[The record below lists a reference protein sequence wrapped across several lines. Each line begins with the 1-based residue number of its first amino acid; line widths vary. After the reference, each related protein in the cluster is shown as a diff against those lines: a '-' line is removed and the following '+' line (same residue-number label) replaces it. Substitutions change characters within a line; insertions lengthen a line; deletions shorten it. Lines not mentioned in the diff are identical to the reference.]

1 MYLFRD
7 TDFMIPEMSC
17 KILDRK
23 ENNNCNNKKKKWEF
37 VWKWLR
43 ACKLLRQEHAALLRI
58 FFSPSAFECFTLA

>member
-23 ENNNCNNKKKKWEF
+23 ENNCNNNKKKGKF
-37 VWKWLR
+37 VWK
-43 ACKLLRQEHAALLRI
+43 
-58 FFSPSAFECFTLA
+58 